1 MTTIKKMKD
10 ITLFKSKNLK
20 AKPNVNVIIIKA
32 NKIKYINSI
41 RKDDENEN
49 NKDNEGHYTI
59 KECRGSK
66 STNNES
72 SRGAFYE
79 HLR

>member
-1 MTTIKKMKD
+1 MKD

-49 NKDNEGHYTI
+49 NKD
-59 KECRGSK
+59 KQ
-66 STNNES
+66 
-72 SRGAFYE
+72 
-79 HLR
+79 